1 MSDELI
7 IYQKFLY
14 KASEGNPIK
23 LAVLIRRD
31 LFNNNSLTMQLFDD
45 KINVDT
51 VVEKAEQ
58 IVNQIESKKPK
69 HENKI

>member
-14 KASEGNPIK
+14 KTSEGNPIK

-31 LFNNNSLTMQLFDD
+31 LFNNNSLAMQLFDD